1 MAGYAATPQVRK
13 LGIKAGHT
21 VLIEN
26 APAGWALDDP
36 PADAVVVERAKQAD
50 VVLSFV
56 TAAAQVP
63 DRIAGNAEVIF
74 PANALWILWPRKATG
89 HVSDVDENLIRETA
103 LGIGLVDVKVAAV
116 DDDWSGLK
124 LVWRKENRT
133 R

>member
-1 MAGYAATPQVRK
+1 MAGYSPTPQVRK
-13 LGIKAGHT
+13 LGIKPGHT

-36 PADAVVVERAKQAD
+36 PVDAAIVDRAAKAD
-50 VVLSFV
+50 VVLAFT

-63 DRIAGNAEVIF
+63 DRIAGNTEVIF
-74 PANALWILWPRKATG
+74 PASALWILWPRKANG

-103 LGIGLVDVKVAAV
+103 LGLGLVDVKVAAV

-124 LVWRKENRT
+124 LVWRKENRI